1 MAAQARTA
9 SDYALATVR
18 FIKLLREANQ
28 ADTSDYTAAGFPPCP
43 TFVFSLVRLSAAVAW
58 LVESDSDQL
67 ERAYEL
73 AQHIVLPT
81 KPVNAPI
88 QAVVPP
94 HWATRDETYLLSA
107 LGQVVRGTVN
117 IAKNRLVREGPVLDI
132 TAVPG
137 ATDDFWF
144 NCASASNPSHKFA
157 VRLGPITLRRPSDT
171 TSESSE
177 WSLGSHSFARGVSI
191 HVPHCVVIDCV
202 RALMMHYKHQR
213 DGYARLG
220 QAHPGSPDGYDE
232 QNAHSLLALVL
243 MYHFYTKRP
252 NAHLDARIIDG
263 DFRAALSDILGTT
276 YDEVQNFVSHEL
288 LPTSPTV
295 QHALAVLV
303 RGLPAGHTPRKRA
316 ELVQDVHAALAWTS
330 LKFPAFDNE
339 LDQVPRRGLSDHS
352 LGSVRSRGRHEGR
365 RLAASASSRF

>member
-1 MAAQARTA
+1 MEVQACTA

-81 KPVNAPI
+81 KPV
-88 QAVVPP
+88 
-94 HWATRDETYLLSA
+94 
-107 LGQVVRGTVN
+107 
-117 IAKNRLVREGPVLDI
+117 K
-132 TAVPG
+132 
-137 ATDDFWF
+137 
-144 NCASASNPSHKFA
+144 SHKFA

-191 HVPHCVVIDCV
+191 HVPHCVIIDCV

-220 QAHPGSPDGYDE
+220 QAHPGLPDGYDE
-232 QNAHSLLALVL
+232 QNAHNVLALVL

-303 RGLPAGHTPRKRA
+303 RGLPEGHTPRKRA